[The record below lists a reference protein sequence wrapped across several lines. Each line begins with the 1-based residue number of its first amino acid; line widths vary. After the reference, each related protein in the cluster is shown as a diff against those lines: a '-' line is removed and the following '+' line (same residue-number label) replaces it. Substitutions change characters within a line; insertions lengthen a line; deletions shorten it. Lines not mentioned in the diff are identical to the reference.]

1 MTGRIRLLA
10 WIYLVMCGIALAVGT
25 VVLIGLLLSRDPA
38 RDGALLFVGPLFL
51 AMAVLFF
58 LPGVIG
64 GVGLLRGKAWARAII
79 ITLSFLIILLFPVG
93 TALGGFGLWVLLGR
107 EGEQFRSRD
116 RPEQSKKQAAPPPHS
131 FSTRQAVAPAIEPNA
146 EAIPR
151 LRNRIGELARSI
163 DAPGHVLPTFGYSE
177 DTGRPHIEVDGAAFH
192 YVVVDR
198 GREYERFSTTLVDD
212 LLYRVFR
219 DATFS
224 MAATQL
230 AVSAVTWRTRRQIL
244 HRQLELLGRLD
255 PSWASRRKAER

>member
-10 WIYLVMCGIALAVGT
+10 LIYLVMCGIALAVGT

-38 RDGALLFVGPLFL
+38 RDSALLFVGPLFL

-107 EGEQFRSRD
+107 EGEQFRRAG
-116 RPEQSKKQAAPPPHS
+116 RPDQSTKEAEPTTLARAPTADAPP
-131 FSTRQAVAPAIEPNA
+131 IEPNA

-151 LRNRIGELARSI
+151 LRNRISELARSI
-163 DAPGHVLPTFGYSE
+163 DAPEHVLPTFGYSE
-177 DTGRPHIEVDGAAFH
+177 DTGRPHIEVDGTAFH
-192 YVVVDR
+192 HVVVDR
-198 GREYERFSTTLVDD
+198 GREYGRFSTTSVDD

-255 PSWASRRKAER
+255 PAWASRREAER